1 MKMGFKISFRRIEMF
16 RKIETEKTYDVVI
29 VGGGP
34 AGVAAGIYAARYM
47 LDTVLITKEKGGQM
61 DEAGYVE
68 NYPGF
73 KRILGPDLVDKFYDH
88 LSEYK
93 VPVVLD
99 EVTNIIRGNNGLFIV
114 ETVSG
119 KLFRTKTVILALG
132 VIRRKL
138 GVPGEEEFSGR
149 GVSYC
154 APCDAPLYKKKVVA
168 VVGGGDSAASA
179 ALLLA
184 DYAKKVY
191 LIHRR
196 DKLRAQPFY
205 VKKLATHP
213 KIQLILNSNVAEIGG
228 TKTVEWVRIRETG
241 EKIRVDGVFIEIGSD
256 PPKELFRKIG
266 IETDE
271 KGYAIVGSD
280 QSTNIPGIFAA
291 GDCTVACNMFKQI
304 ITAAAQGA
312 VAADSAYRYIV
323 EKFGGK

>member
-1 MKMGFKISFRRIEMF
+1 MAFKISFRRIEMF

-93 VPVVLD
+93 VPVILD
-99 EVTNIIRGNNGLFIV
+99 EVTNIIREDNGLFTV

-119 KLFRTKTVILALG
+119 KRFRTKTVILALG

-138 GVPGEEEFSGR
+138 GVPGEKEFSGR

-154 APCDAPLYKKKVVA
+154 APCDAPLYKEKVVA

-205 VKKLATHP
+205 VKKLTTHP

-228 TKTVEWVRIRETG
+228 TKTVEWVKIRETG

-256 PPKELFRKIG
+256 PPKEFFRKIG

-271 KGYAIVGSD
+271 KGYAIVGPD
-280 QSTNIPGIFAA
+280 QSTNIPGVFAA
-291 GDCTVACNMFKQI
+291 GDCTTACNRFKQI

-312 VAADSAYRYIV
+312 VAADSAYRYIIENFG
-323 EKFGGK
+323 EK